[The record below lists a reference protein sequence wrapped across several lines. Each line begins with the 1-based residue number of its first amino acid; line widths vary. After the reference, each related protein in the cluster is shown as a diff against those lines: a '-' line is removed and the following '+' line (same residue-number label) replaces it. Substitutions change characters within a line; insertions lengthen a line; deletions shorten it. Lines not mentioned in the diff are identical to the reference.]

1 MIHVNITMQFTNC
14 SNCKNQNI
22 KAFVLKEK
30 LQDKLNANL
39 VYQKLN
45 NLTVLKNIKVVE
57 PDKRRTHYFQYHP
70 DSKSVSSG
78 DSLVFLGEGVCA
90 IIYEIK
96 VWTFYC
102 MESTIKAV
110 PLPKTAS
117 PAVGSLR
124 VNSSCPSNTVP
135 QGSEVFGLCS
145 SDGEWNDTR
154 LTPCLCPKRLTLGK
168 SGCEGR
174 FCNND

>member
-1 MIHVNITMQFTNC
+1 MLFPKC

-70 DSKSVSSG
+70 DSKSISSG
-78 DSLVFLGEGVCA
+78 DSLVFLGEGACA

-102 MESTIKAV
+102 QKTTIKAV

-117 PAVGSLR
+117 PAFGSLR
-124 VNSSCPSNTVP
+124 VNSSCPSNTVS

-145 SDGEWNDTR
+145 SDGKWNDSG
-154 LTPCLCPKRLTLGK
+154 LTPCLCPKTFTRRK
-168 SGCEGR
+168 NDCEGR
-174 FCNND
+174 FCNKD